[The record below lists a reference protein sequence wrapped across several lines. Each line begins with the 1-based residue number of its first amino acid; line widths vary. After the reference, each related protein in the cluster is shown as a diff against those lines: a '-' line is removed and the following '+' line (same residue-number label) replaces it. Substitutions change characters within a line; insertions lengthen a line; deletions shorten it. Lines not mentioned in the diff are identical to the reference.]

1 MAQNKAFIN
10 EENITNFKTS
20 VASELLVSHIEV
32 GYSAQ
37 VYDAV
42 NGRQEFNGSHTY
54 KLPVERSGAKLD
66 LKTPFRAD
74 SIGIEVYR
82 KEIFYSID
90 ADELEDKETVDNE
103 DDGGIFIF
111 ALEPT
116 IYSYPIP
123 PGGKYRK
130 VQRWGATNVNGKVTG
145 LLSPETVYNVGES
158 PKRRLYRNLPDIISR
173 LHAPNSGQIEFAS
186 GEQNTDM
193 QSSLAGI
200 HIVENSDLQLSHYNS
215 LKLYYPRYIEFDT
228 ILQGSVIAQLVGNP
242 HGVVRVILNGN
253 AFDGFLI
260 KVESQNIERRTNVYS
275 FKLLMSPNFNFILFL
290 EAMDKR
296 GKTRIA

>member
-1 MAQNKAFIN
+1 
-10 EENITNFKTS
+10 
-20 VASELLVSHIEV
+20 
-32 GYSAQ
+32 
-37 VYDAV
+37 
-42 NGRQEFNGSHTY
+42 
-54 KLPVERSGAKLD
+54 
-66 LKTPFRAD
+66 
-74 SIGIEVYR
+74 
-82 KEIFYSID
+82 
-90 ADELEDKETVDNE
+90 
-103 DDGGIFIF
+103 
-111 ALEPT
+111 
-116 IYSYPIP
+116 
-123 PGGKYRK
+123 
-130 VQRWGATNVNGKVTG
+130 
-145 LLSPETVYNVGES
+145 
-158 PKRRLYRNLPDIISR
+158 
-173 LHAPNSGQIEFAS
+173 FAS